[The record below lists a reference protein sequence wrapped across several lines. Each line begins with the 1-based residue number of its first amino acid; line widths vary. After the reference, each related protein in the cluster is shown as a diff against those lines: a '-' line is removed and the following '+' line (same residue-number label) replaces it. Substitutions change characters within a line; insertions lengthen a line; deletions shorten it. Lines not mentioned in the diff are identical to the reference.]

1 MNLILQTD
9 AEARDVFADSEQWP
23 ASDGVDHGARPT
35 PAMLRTLAD
44 LADVLPDDATL
55 TVCRD
60 WEGCPVGILGPGD
73 AEIAAQ
79 YGVGDVLALTTEGR
93 IGSGGV
99 NQPAYFDSVAQ
110 YVSHNLRRALAR

>member
-9 AEARDVFADSEQWP
+9 AEARAEFSDSEQWP
-23 ASDGVDHGARPT
+23 VDDGADHGARPT

-44 LADVLPDDATL
+44 LAELLPDDVTL

-60 WEGCPVGILGPGD
+60 WEGCPIGVLGQGD
-73 AEIAAQ
+73 AERAAQ
-79 YGVGDVLALTTEGR
+79 YGVGDVIAFTNAGHVGT
-93 IGSGGV
+93 GGINMPV
-99 NQPAYFDSVAQ
+99 YFDSVAQ